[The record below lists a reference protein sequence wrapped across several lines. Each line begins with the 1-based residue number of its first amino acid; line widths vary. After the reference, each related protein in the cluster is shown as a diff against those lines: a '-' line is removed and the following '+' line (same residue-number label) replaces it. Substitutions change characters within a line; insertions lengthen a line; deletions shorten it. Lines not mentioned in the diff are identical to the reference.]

1 METITTI
8 LLGVGGFTVVVIP
21 LVFLLLVAKAKLVS
35 SGNVSI
41 VINGK
46 EADAISVAAGGNL
59 LTTLSQRK
67 IFIPSACG
75 GGGTCGE
82 CLVQIDEGGG
92 DLLPTE
98 KTHVSRGMARENW
111 RLSCQVKVKHDMK
124 LRIDESIFSVK
135 KWECEVLSNC
145 NVATFI
151 KELIVQLPE
160 GESIDYQSGGYIQ
173 IEIPP
178 HDIPYTD
185 FEIEQEYRD
194 DWDKFKL
201 WDIRST
207 TKETVERPS
216 SMASYPA
223 EGSRV
228 MLNVRIATPPPRTQG
243 IPTGKGSSY
252 IFDQKPG
259 DKVVISGPFGDF
271 FLQQN
276 DREMVFVGGGA
287 GMAPMRSH
295 LMHLFRTLKTDKK
308 VSFWYGARSLR
319 EAFYVEE
326 FDAIAAEF
334 PNFEWHL
341 ALSDPLP
348 EDDWKGKTGFIHQ
361 VLMDNYLGE
370 HEAPEECQ
378 YYLCGPPMMNTAMI
392 NMLGELGVEP
402 EDIFLDDFGG

>member
-1 METITTI
+1 MEYTTI
-8 LLGVGGFTVVVIP
+8 FLGVGGFSVVVLA
-21 LVFLLLVAKAKLVS
+21 LVFILLAAKSKLVS
-35 SGNVSI
+35 SGNVRV

-46 EADAISVAAGGNL
+46 EADAMSIPAGSTVLNS
-59 LTTLSQRK
+59 LSAQK

-75 GGGTCGE
+75 GGGTCGQ

-92 DLLPTE
+92 SLLPTE
-98 KTHVSRGMARENW
+98 ETHISRGMARENW
-111 RLSCQVKVKHDMK
+111 RLGCQVKIKNDMK
-124 LRIDESIFSVK
+124 LRIDESIFSVQ
-135 KWECEVLSNC
+135 KWECEVVSNR

-151 KELIVQLPE
+151 KEFVVQLPE

-173 IEIPP
+173 IEIPA
-178 HDIPYTD
+178 HDIPYSD
-185 FEIEQEYRD
+185 FEVEDEYRG
-194 DWDKFKL
+194 DWDTFKL

-207 TKETVERPS
+207 TKETVERAY

-223 EGSRV
+223 EGNRV

-243 IPTGKGSSY
+243 LPTGKGSSY

-259 DKVVISGPFGDF
+259 DKVVISGPYGEF
-271 FLQQN
+271 FLKQN
-276 DREMVFVGGGA
+276 NREMVFVGGGA

-295 LMHLFRTLKTDKK
+295 LMHLFRTEKTDKK
-308 VSFWYGARSLR
+308 VSFWYGARSMR

-334 PNFEWHL
+334 PNFQWHL
-341 ALSDPLP
+341 ALSDPQP
-348 EDDWKGKTGFIHQ
+348 EDHWKGKTGFIHQ
-361 VLMDNYLGE
+361 VLLDSYLAK

-378 YYLCGPPMMNTAMI
+378 YYMCGPPMMNTAVI